1 MKWETERNC
10 QPREN
15 DDWKFGICNP
25 RPHVRTRREI
35 AKTNQN
41 KFVSYFCRL
50 PHIQWKD
57 VSPRKCALTEIS
69 IEIKSLRSD
78 GAMIFACNRFSATL
92 TGGQY
97 QGHER
102 MIYFHSIDWH
112 MSGLCMPTNAGEE
125 KGKQKE
131 RSNNV
136 MHWNGSALRIRHTDE
151 RYL

>member
-1 MKWETERNC
+1 MKRETERNC

-15 DDWKFGICNP
+15 DDEKFGICNS
-25 RPHVRTRREI
+25 RPHVRTRREF
-35 AKTNQN
+35 AKANQN
-41 KFVSYFCRL
+41 RFVSYFCRL
-50 PHIQWKD
+50 PRIQWKD
-57 VSPRKCALTEIS
+57 VYPRKRAL
-69 IEIKSLRSD
+69 IEIKSLRSG
-78 GAMIFACNRFSATL
+78 GAMKFACNRFISTL

-102 MIYFHSIDWH
+102 MIYFNSIDWH
-112 MSGLCMPTNAGEE
+112 MSGLGMPTNAGAE